1 MLLLLR
7 ASNLLNDYSRIVK
20 RNSDYGISIFWMEQG
35 DVDFEHFEP
44 YSITDAIS
52 FP

>member
-1 MLLLLR
+1 MITQ
-7 ASNLLNDYSRIVK
+7 DEK
-20 RNSDYGISIFWMEQG
+20 RNSEYGISIFWMEQG
-35 DVDFEHFEP
+35 DVDFEP